1 MNEGGQSSTGQV
13 RASFSS
19 NVILILTLCSQLIDF
34 ILTNHPA
41 YPELVKI
48 GKEKQKNIHTGTLT
62 FHYFWPFNRRLP
74 STFIPVLQETLDGLQ
89 AEQGLESL
97 LELTKDLHM
106 YPDLHGQPSNWVL
119 FLANG

>member
-13 RASFSS
+13 CASFLPI
-19 NVILILTLCSQLIDF
+19 VIAMLMLFSQLIDF

-41 YPELVKI
+41 YPELTKI
-48 GKEKQKNIHTGTLT
+48 GKEKQKNIHASTLT
-62 FHYFWPFNRRLP
+62 LFIIFYS
-74 STFIPVLQETLDGLQ
+74 STAVYPPILVLQETLDGLQ

-106 YPDLHGQPSNWVL
+106 YPDLHG
-119 FLANG
+119 